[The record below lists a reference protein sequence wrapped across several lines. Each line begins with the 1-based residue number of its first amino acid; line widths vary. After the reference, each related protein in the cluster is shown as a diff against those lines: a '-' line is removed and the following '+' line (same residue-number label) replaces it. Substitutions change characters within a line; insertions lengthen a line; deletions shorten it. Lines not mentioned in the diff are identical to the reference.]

1 MKIVTAAQMKE
12 LDRRTIEEAKVP
24 GATLMERAG
33 SGVAEAMARAYGPL
47 AGKAVTV
54 LCGKGNNGGDG
65 FVVARLLRKQRA
77 KVRVLLLARPGD
89 LTGDAKT

>member
-12 LDRRTIEEAKVP
+12 LDRRTIVEAKVP

-33 SGVAEAMARAYGPL
+33 SGVVVAMERTAGPL
-47 AGKAVTV
+47 AGKTVAV

-65 FVVARLLRKQRA
+65 CVVARLL
-77 KVRVLLLARPGD
+77 
-89 LTGDAKT
+89 